1 VRLALPSGAFARRTL
16 SLARAEVLHVT
27 RDRATLVQIVIVPLI
42 QLLLLSNAATFAI
55 ERTPAYVV
63 DFDRTSTSRGL
74 VRHLT
79 SSGLIDVVGQS
90 ASPDAANEA
99 MLTGRATLVVV
110 VPHDFESSLVRT
122 GTAPVALD
130 LNAEKGSA
138 AGIVQSYV
146 VQTLDAYARE
156 LAVDIRPTQRAALAR
171 PAAFDPS
178 PPVPGA
184 DVIDVRTRGWYNPGL
199 DYTAYMVPGIL
210 VALVTMIGTLLTAQN
225 IAREKEIG
233 TLEQL
238 NVTPISRAEFV
249 TAKLLPFWVLALLD
263 LALGLAVSRL
273 VFGIPVRGSLLLLFA
288 SAGVYLV
295 SALAIGLLVSTVVET
310 QQQAMFISFFLIMV
324 YLLMSGLLT
333 PIDSMPQ
340 WMQLASELNPVRH
353 FVAISRA
360 VLVKGAG
367 LSEIRVPLA
376 VLIVYAAVAMTVAIR
391 QYRKR
396 SA

>member
-1 VRLALPSGAFARRTL
+1 MSRVWPGGAFVRRTL

-27 RDRATLVQIVIVPLI
+27 RDRATLVQIVVVPLI

-55 ERTPAYVV
+55 KRTPAYVV

-74 VRHLT
+74 VTHLT

-110 VPHDFESSLVRT
+110 VPHKFESSLVRT
-122 GTAPVALD
+122 GSATIGLD

-146 VQTLDAYARE
+146 VQTLEAYSRE
-156 LAVDIRPTQRAALAR
+156 LAVDIRPTRRLVASG
-171 PAAFDPS
+171 PATLL
-178 PPVPGA
+178 PPRPGA
-184 DVIDVRTRGWYNPGL
+184 GVIDVRTRGWYNPGL

-263 LALGLAVSRL
+263 LALGLAVGRL
-273 VFGIPVRGSLLLLFA
+273 VFGIPVRGNLVLLFA
-288 SAGVYLV
+288 SAGIYLV
-295 SALAIGLLVSTVVET
+295 SALAIGLLISTVVET

-333 PIDSMPQ
+333 PVDSMPQ
-340 WMQLASELNPVRH
+340 WMQIASELNPVRH
-353 FVAISRA
+353 FVAIARA

-367 LSEIRVPLA
+367 LSEVRFPLS
-376 VLIVYAAVAMTVAIR
+376 VLVVYAAVAMTVAIR

-396 SA
+396 TA

>member
-1 VRLALPSGAFARRTL
+1 VTVSLPGGAFVRRTL
-16 SLARAEVLHVT
+16 ALARAEVLHVT
-27 RDRATLVQIVIVPLI
+27 RDRATLVQIVLVPLI

-55 ERTPAYVV
+55 KRTPAYVV
-63 DFDRTSTSRGL
+63 DFDRTSTSRTL
-74 VRHLT
+74 VTHLT

-90 ASPDAANEA
+90 ASPDAANDA
-99 MLTGRATLVVV
+99 MLTGRATLVLI
-110 VPHDFESSLVRT
+110 VPHEFESSLVRT
-122 GTAPVALD
+122 GSAMIGLD

-146 VQTLDAYARE
+146 VQTIEAYSRE
-156 LAVDIRPTQRAALAR
+156 LGVEIHPTRRSVVAR
-171 PAAFDPS
+171 SAEFV
-178 PPVPGA
+178 PPRPGA
-184 DVIDVRTRGWYNPGL
+184 GFIDVRTRGWYNPGL

-263 LALGLAVSRL
+263 LALGLIVGRL
-273 VFGIPVRGSLLLLFA
+273 VFGIPIRGSLLLLFG
-288 SAGVYLV
+288 SAGIYLV
-295 SALAIGLLVSTVVET
+295 SALAIGLLISTVVET
-310 QQQAMFISFFLIMV
+310 QQQAMFISFFLIMI

-333 PIDSMPQ
+333 PIDSMPR
-340 WMQLASELNPVRH
+340 WMQLASEVNPVRH
-353 FVAISRA
+353 FVAIARA

-367 LSEIRVPLA
+367 ASEVAAPLS
-376 VLIVYAAVAMTVAIR
+376 VLTVYAAVTMTVAIR

>member
-1 VRLALPSGAFARRTL
+1 MTIRLPGGAFVRRTL
-16 SLARAEVLHVT
+16 ALARAEVLHVT

-55 ERTPAYVV
+55 KRTPAYVV
-63 DFDRTSTSRGL
+63 DFDRTSTSRAL
-74 VRHLT
+74 VTHLT
-79 SSGLIDVVGQS
+79 AAGLIDVVGQS
-90 ASPDAANEA
+90 PSPDAANEA

-122 GTAPVALD
+122 GTAPIGLD

-146 VQTLDAYARE
+146 VQTLDAYSRE
-156 LAVDIRPTQRAALAR
+156 LGVELRPTPRLVAVSSAGSVPPR
-171 PAAFDPS
+171 PAA
-178 PPVPGA
+178 G
-184 DVIDVRTRGWYNPGL
+184 VIDVRTRGWYNPGL

-263 LALGLAVSRL
+263 LALGLFVGRL
-273 VFGIPVRGSLLLLFA
+273 VFGIPVRGSLLVLFGA
-288 SAGVYLV
+288 AGIYLV
-295 SALAIGLLVSTVVET
+295 SALAIGLLISTVVET
-310 QQQAMFISFFLIMV
+310 QQQAMFISFFLIMI

-340 WMQLASELNPVRH
+340 WMQVASEVNPVRH
-353 FVAISRA
+353 FVAITRD

-376 VLIVYAAVAMTVAIR
+376 VLTLYAAVTMTVAIR

>member
-1 VRLALPSGAFARRTL
+1 MTVPVPGGAFVRRTL
-16 SLARAEVLHVT
+16 ALARAEVLHVT
-27 RDRATLVQIVIVPLI
+27 RDRATLVQIVLVPLI
-42 QLLLLSNAATFAI
+42 QLLVLSNAATFAI
-55 ERTPAYVV
+55 KRTPAYVV

-74 VRHLT
+74 VTHLT

-90 ASPDAANEA
+90 ASPDAANDA

-110 VPHDFESSLVRT
+110 VPHEFESSLVRT
-122 GTAPVALD
+122 GSATIGLD

-146 VQTLDAYARE
+146 VQTIEAYSRE
-156 LAVDIRPTQRAALAR
+156 LGVEIRPTRRAVEAR
-171 PAAFDPS
+171 SAEFV
-178 PPVPGA
+178 PPRPGA
-184 DVIDVRTRGWYNPGL
+184 GVIDVRTRGWYNPGL

-263 LALGLAVSRL
+263 LALGLMVGRL
-273 VFGIPVRGSLLLLFA
+273 VFGIPIRGSLLLLFG
-288 SAGVYLV
+288 SAGIYLV
-295 SALAIGLLVSTVVET
+295 SALAIGLLISTVVET
-310 QQQAMFISFFLIMV
+310 QQQAMFISFFLIMI

-333 PIDSMPQ
+333 PIDSMPR
-340 WMQLASELNPVRH
+340 WMQLASEVNPVRH
-353 FVAISRA
+353 FVAIARA

-367 LSEIRVPLA
+367 ASEVAAPLS
-376 VLIVYAAVAMTVAIR
+376 VLTVYAAVTMTVAIR

>member
-1 VRLALPSGAFARRTL
+1 MSFRLPGGAFTRRTL
-16 SLARAEVLHVT
+16 ALARAEVLHVT

-55 ERTPAYVV
+55 KRTPAYVV
-63 DFDRTSTSRGL
+63 DFDRTSTSRTL
-74 VRHLT
+74 VTHLT
-79 SSGLIDVVGQS
+79 SSGLIEIVGQS
-90 ASPDAANEA
+90 PSPDAANEA
-99 MLTGRATLVVV
+99 ILTGRATLVVV
-110 VPHDFESSLVRT
+110 IPHEFESSLVRT
-122 GTAPVALD
+122 GSATIGLD

-146 VQTLDAYARE
+146 GQTLEAYSRE
-156 LAVDIRPTQRAALAR
+156 LGVEIRPTRRSITVSAANVLSPR
-171 PAAFDPS
+171 PAA
-178 PPVPGA
+178 GM
-184 DVIDVRTRGWYNPGL
+184 IDVRTRGWYNPGL
-199 DYTAYMVPGIL
+199 DYTSYMVPGIL

-249 TAKLLPFWVLALLD
+249 TAKLLPFWVLAILD
-263 LALGLAVSRL
+263 LALGLLVGRL
-273 VFGIPVRGSLLLLFA
+273 VFGIPLRGNLLVLFGA
-288 SAGVYLV
+288 AGIYLV
-295 SALAIGLLVSTVVET
+295 SALAIGLLISTVVET
-310 QQQAMFISFFLIMV
+310 QQQAMFISFFLIMI

-340 WMQLASELNPVRH
+340 WLQVASEINPVRH
-353 FVAISRA
+353 FVAITRD

-367 LSEIRVPLA
+367 LSEIRSPLL
-376 VLIVYAAVAMTVAIR
+376 VLTVYAAVAMAVAIR